1 MKNQKGITLIA
12 LVVTIIVLLILAAVS
27 ISTLMGKNG
36 IVNKATT
43 AKNKTD
49 VAKEEEM
56 IALAANAAI
65 LEMED
70 ADAITEDVL
79 ESELNQLIGT
89 RDEDYTLTKTGTIF
103 TITYI
108 NSNRSY
114 SIEETGKVLEK
125 IEPTSIDDWEYTI
138 DEENKTVT
146 INKYKGT
153 DTEVVIP
160 NYIEG
165 LKVVG
170 IDPTG
175 TCGIWDE
182 SICVCVFMCSNYRQY
197 EQQTITK
204 VTVSSGIEII
214 GDNAF
219 ASTHNLLE
227 CNIENGVT
235 QIGNN
240 AFGYCS
246 SLSDINIPKSVTSI
260 GNYAFA
266 YCASL
271 SNVNIPASVTSIG
284 ANAFYSI
291 SDSAKI
297 TCDFASK
304 PDTWNDN
311 WTDCT
316 NIIWTKA
323 ENK

>member
-125 IEPTSIDDWEYTI
+125 IEPTNINDWLYTI
-138 DEENKTVT
+138 DEDAGTAV
-146 INKYKGT
+146 INVYKGL

-160 NYIEG
+160 NYIGEY
-165 LKVVG
+165 KVVG
-170 IDPTG
+170 IEPQG
-175 TCGIWDE
+175 KVGIWDE
-182 SICVCVFMCSNYRQY
+182 SICEFFYYSSYKIYSQ
-197 EQQTITK
+197 ETITK
-204 VTVSSGIEII
+204 ITIPAGITNI
-214 GDNAF
+214 GDGSF
-219 ASTHNLLE
+219 SSTHKLTE
-227 CNIENGVT
+227 CNIPNGVT
-235 QIGNN
+235 YIG
-240 AFGYCS
+240 
-246 SLSDINIPKSVTSI
+246 I
-260 GNYAFA
+260 
-266 YCASL
+266 
-271 SNVNIPASVTSIG
+271 
-284 ANAFYSI
+284 NAFYACESLTSVKI
-291 SDSAKI
+291 PDSVIEIGQNAFFAIHDSAVI

-304 PDTWNDN
+304 PDGWNEN
-311 WTDCT
+311 WASGVN
-316 NIIWTKA
+316 NIVWTKA
-323 ENK
+323 AN